1 MDGDGGLGGGEL
13 QWADWLAIAIMLA
26 ISAGIGVYYRFSGGR
41 QKTAEEYF
49 AADRSTGSSMIAIA
63 MMVACFSAISILG
76 WTSEIYSNGAIFFVL
91 ISGVV
96 TATPVIAYFYLP
108 VFYELQTLS
117 VFEYLDRRF
126 GSTARLTA
134 SIAYFIQYILFNG
147 VVIYAPSLALEATTG
162 LNGTMSI
169 LLIGIICTFYSTIGG
184 IKAVIVTDLL
194 QAALMFA
201 CVYCV
206 IGVAATELEG
216 GLWRVWAT
224 AQEGGRIN
232 FNHFEWDPTVRHS
245 WLSLIFGGMFWFL
258 IVLATSQVQVQRMLT
273 AKSLGAARKALCLN
287 VILSIS
293 LISVVV
299 FSGLVLY
306 AYYKDCDPVTAGK
319 IKSYDMIM
327 PYFAKDRMTRIPGLT
342 GLFISGI
349 FSASL
354 STVSAMLNSLAAM
367 ALADYLNPLFRR
379 CGAELDDTKAAT
391 YGKIMAVLTGIA
403 SLGIAFLASTMGSL
417 IQTVVAIHGALGG
430 PLLGLFTLGM
440 FFESANETG
449 AIIGVVMALVASVFT
464 AFATKPPT
472 PVLPMSI
479 AKCVNAT
486 LITTAQSPT
495 SDPSEFFYMNRLSYL
510 WYPILGWNMAVTFG
524 SIASFIVSK
533 VSKVSPPI
541 LDPSL
546 FTPILAARIRRRRER
561 EAAEGSQV
569 FVLDTKSFDREAI

>member
-1 MDGDGGLGGGEL
+1 MDGDSNLGGGEL
-13 QWADWLAIAIMLA
+13 QWADWLAIGIMLA
-26 ISAGIGVYYRFSGGR
+26 ISAGIGIYYRFSGGR

-49 AADRSTGSSMIAIA
+49 AADRSTSSSMIAIA
-63 MMVACFSAISILG
+63 MMVACFSAISLLG
-76 WTSEIYSNGAIFFVL
+76 TTGEVYSNGAIFILMFGG
-91 ISGVV
+91 IF
-96 TATPVIAYFYLP
+96 TATPIIAYLYLP
-108 VFYELQTLS
+108 VFYELKTLS
-117 VFEYLDRRF
+117 VFEYLERRF
-126 GSTARLTA
+126 GPTARLTA
-134 SIAYFIQYILFNG
+134 SISYFIQYILFNG

-169 LLIGIICTFYSTIGG
+169 LLIGFICTFYSTIGG
-184 IKAVIVTDLL
+184 IKAVIITDLL
-194 QAALMFA
+194 QAALMFT

-206 IGVAATELEG
+206 IGVAASELDG
-216 GLWRVWAT
+216 GLWGVWAS
-224 AQEGGRIN
+224 AQDGERLN
-232 FNHFEWDPTVRHS
+232 FNHFEWDPTVRHT
-245 WLSLIFGGMFWFL
+245 WMSLCIGGMFWFL
-258 IVLATSQVQVQRMLT
+258 IMLATSQVQVQRMLT
-273 AKSLGAARKALCLN
+273 AKSLGAARKAMFLN
-287 VILSIS
+287 VILSVS
-293 LISVVV
+293 LGSVVG

-354 STVSAMLNSLAAM
+354 STVAAMLNSLAAM

-379 CGAELDDTKAAT
+379 CGAELDDNKAAT
-391 YGKIMAVLTGIA
+391 YGKIMALLIGII

-417 IQTVVAIHGALGG
+417 LQVAVAINGAIGG
-430 PLLGLFTLGM
+430 PLLGFFTLGM

-449 AIIGVVMALVASVFT
+449 AVVGLVLALVGSMIT
-464 AFATKPPT
+464 AFSMKPLT

-479 AKCVNAT
+479 DKCVNAT
-486 LITTAQSPT
+486 LITTAQTPT
-495 SDPSEFFYMNRLSYL
+495 DDPSTYFIMNRLSYL
-510 WYPILGWNMAVTFG
+510 WYPPLGWNMAVTFG

-533 VSKVSPPI
+533 CSKVSPPI

-546 FTPILAARIRRRRER
+546 FTPILAARIRRRREK

-569 FVLDTKSFDREAI
+569 FVLDTKSFDREAL